1 MPQAGSIHRSLKDRN
16 LLNEKPTP
24 LGTKPGWSQFNNT
37 LQVMFTCYSTTAFM
51 LTLQYFMCVSVICGE
66 KFVLEPN
73 SYQFF
78 LSHSWCRRRSSTWAV
93 RSKRICPNSFSA
105 PLDHDQPDQK
115 YGLRLKGWAVLKD
128 VYNFWYCLQWGRLF
142 YLYKPVVYLCIIFES
157 MHSIF
162 ALPGWR
168 HECILKKR
176 GLVI

>member
-142 YLYKPVVYLCIIFES
+142 YLYKPINPGGVSGIWEVCPLNMYLTSFDI
-157 MHSIF
+157 
-162 ALPGWR
+162 
-168 HECILKKR
+168 
-176 GLVI
+176 